1 MQVQNSKQD
10 NMHHVTSDVPK
21 GHKLLTNVQ
30 IFVIIINF
38 GIFRVDCKKILKF
51 VYAPTPQK
59 SGTRSRGNKFFI
71 VFHWFT
77 FRRFT

>member
-1 MQVQNSKQD
+1 MTILRGSKQSTKMQVQNSKQE

-38 GIFRVDCKKILKF
+38 GIFRVDCKKNFEIRLCPHPSK
-51 VYAPTPQK
+51 K
-59 SGTRSRGNKFFI
+59 RNKI
-71 VFHWFT
+71 E
-77 FRRFT
+77 RK

>member
-1 MQVQNSKQD
+1 MQVQNSKQE

-51 VYAPTPQK
+51 VYAPSK
-59 SGTRSRGNKFFI
+59 KWNK
-71 VFHWFT
+71 T
-77 FRRFT
+77 ERK